1 MTRKICVFC
10 ETWGSGGIESFLHNV
25 LLCMDLTGLEI
36 DIVAEMIGES
46 LFTDH
51 LRDAGVRFVEL
62 SGSIRKPLSNF
73 RAFRSLLRRRKY
85 DAVHLNIYQGMSLY
99 YARLAQKAGVP
110 VRIAHSHNSALRKS
124 AARLI
129 KQGIHRFF
137 SLRCTDSATDLWAC
151 SHEAAAFMFP
161 REALRTRGHRFI
173 PNGIDTARF
182 RFRGDVREQIREE
195 LGLEGA
201 FVVGHVGRL
210 CYQKN
215 QRFLLSMLPA
225 LLRLRPESRLLL
237 VGEGEDLD
245 GLRRYAGELGI
256 SDKVIFYGVS
266 GQVETLLWAMDAFA
280 LPSRFEGLCIVAV
293 EAQAAGLPLL
303 CSEGVTKEAGITA
316 LARWEPLDPE
326 LWAKVLAGTPDAER
340 QSSADSVREAGFDVA
355 RVGKS
360 IEEAYRCI

>member
-1 MTRKICVFC
+1 
-10 ETWGSGGIESFLHNV
+10 
-25 LLCMDLTGLEI
+25 
-36 DIVAEMIGES
+36 
-46 LFTDH
+46 
-51 LRDAGVRFVEL
+51 
-62 SGSIRKPLSNF
+62 
-73 RAFRSLLRRRKY
+73 
-85 DAVHLNIYQGMSLY
+85 MSLY

-124 AARLI
+124 AGRLL
-129 KQGIHRFF
+129 KLGIHRFF

-151 SHEAAAFMFP
+151 SGEAAAFMFP
-161 REALRTRGHRFI
+161 REALRKRSYRFI

-182 RFRGDVREQIREE
+182 RFRGDVRAQVREE

-215 QRFLLSMLPA
+215 QRFLLSLLPA

-266 GQVETLLWAMDAFA
+266 RQVETLLWAMDAFA
-280 LPSRFEGLCIVAV
+280 LPSRFEGLSIVAV

-303 CSEGVTKEAGITA
+303 CSEAVTKEAGITG

-326 LWAKVLAGTPDAER
+326 LWAKLLAGMPDAER
-340 QSSADSVREAGFDVA
+340 QSGADGVRDAGFDVA
-355 RVGKS
+355 RVAKCV
-360 IEEAYRCI
+360 EEAYRCI